1 LTRCKVVSTHPKTN
15 PKVLLL
21 IDDHEID
28 PGFPLLVWN
37 ISISTRLR
45 LSIRTM
51 LYEKSSIIHL
61 VRTVYTRP
69 TNLPVKEAR
78 NALEAQD
85 VQD

>member
-1 LTRCKVVSTHPKTN
+1 
-15 PKVLLL
+15 
-21 IDDHEID
+21 
-28 PGFPLLVWN
+28 
-37 ISISTRLR
+37 
-45 LSIRTM
+45 M

-69 TNLPVKEAR
+69 TNLPVFFKEAR